1 MQKNSSHVILFNEN
15 QQIFLIKRTDYPVW
29 SITGGGIEGD
39 EEPKSAAI
47 REAKEESGF
56 DIDISD
62 LKIRYQ
68 FFKHGQ
74 PINKGGFLYK
84 GSVKSGT
91 YVPEFE
97 GNIGKW
103 FNLDKLPL
111 SMTYNAKQMIRD
123 LSKYDA
129 SQTVINLTLRESIW
143 DNIRLVILNPIFFVR
158 NYKKIA
164 NRMRG

>member
-1 MQKNSSHVILFNEN
+1 MNSSHVILFNEN

-68 FFKHGQ
+68 FFKYGK
-74 PINKGGFLYK
+74 PINKEGFLYK

-97 GNIGKW
+97 GNVGQW
-103 FNLDKLPL
+103 FQLNKLPL
-111 SMTYNAKQMIRD
+111 SMTYNTKQMIRN
-123 LSKYDA
+123 LLKYE
-129 SQTVINLTLRESIW
+129 SSSTVINLTLRESIW

>member
-1 MQKNSSHVILFNEN
+1 MAQNSSHVIVFNK
-15 QQIFLIKRTDYPVW
+15 QGKIFLIRRTDYPVW

-56 DIDISD
+56 DINISD

-68 FFKHGQ
+68 FFKHRQ
-74 PINKGGFLYK
+74 HINKEGFLYK

-103 FNLDKLPL
+103 FRLNKLPP
-111 SMTYNAKQMIRD
+111 SMTYNTKQMIRN
-123 LSKYDA
+123 LLKYEN
-129 SQTVINLTLRESIW
+129 SPVVINLTLRESIW
-143 DNIRLVILNPIFFVR
+143 DNIHLVILNPIFFIR

-164 NRMRG
+164 NRMRN